1 VIVTLFDDILTPGS
15 DGSPAYRRG
24 VIAIAHAMLGAALV
38 WPVAALFGPE
48 WVIAAGGIR
57 VAIAGAYW
65 GLKEAF
71 DLQRGGTLAD
81 GIEDAAFVAA
91 GTFYGVAWWPVLMIL
106 AGGFVMWRAS
116 R

>member
-1 VIVTLFDDILTPGS
+1 MIVTLFEDILTPGS

-71 DLQRGGTLAD
+71 DLKRGGIMAD

-91 GTFYGVAWWPVLMIL
+91 GTFYGVEWWPVLMIL

>member
-1 VIVTLFDDILTPGS
+1 MSFLSDLFAPGS
-15 DGSPAYRRG
+15 DGSAAYRRG

-38 WPVAALFGPE
+38 WPVAAAFGPE
-48 WVIAAGGIR
+48 WVIAAGGVR
-57 VAIAGAYW
+57 VAIAAAYW

-71 DLQRGGTLAD
+71 DLRRGGTLAD

-91 GTFYGVAWWPVLMIL
+91 GTFYGVPWWPVLMLL
-106 AGGFVMWRAS
+106 AGGFVMWRAA